1 MILRI
6 NGDDENIVKCDNL
19 LELINAKKLKI
30 DRIVVEHNRKIV
42 LKQDWS
48 RVALNQNDSIEIVSF
63 VGGG

>member
-48 RVALNQNDSIEIVSF
+48 RVALNENDSIEIVSF